1 MDKIYEDKNYN
12 FNHKCS
18 TEKGSSGSPILN
30 TNNKVIG
37 VHKEGHTSNFN
48 KGSFLNF
55 PIKEFFKKN
64 YNNKDEKNEV
74 NETLLKSFNKK
85 YNKGIKN
92 TEIYSINI
100 REENLGND
108 GLKDLCSVPLIYL
121 KELNLNIIIYQTLNL

>member
-1 MDKIYEDKNYN
+1 M
-12 FNHKCS
+12 
-18 TEKGSSGSPILN
+18 
-30 TNNKVIG
+30 
-37 VHKEGHTSNFN
+37 
-48 KGSFLNF
+48 NF